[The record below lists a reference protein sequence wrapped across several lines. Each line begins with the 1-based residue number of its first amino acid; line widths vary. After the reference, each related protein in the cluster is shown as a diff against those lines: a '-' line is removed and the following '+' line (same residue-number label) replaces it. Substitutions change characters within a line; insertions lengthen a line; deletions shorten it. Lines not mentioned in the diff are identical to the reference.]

1 MGDLN
6 QGCAGMVGIVLG
18 LLALGLFNRWR
29 QSRQQANQPDKQLGP
44 DEETNSSDS
53 P

>member
-6 QGCAGMVGIVLG
+6 QGCAGIVGIVLG
-18 LLALGLFNRWR
+18 LLALALFNRWR
-29 QSRQQANQPDKQLGP
+29 QSRQQANQPAEQPQTGKG
-44 DEETNSSDS
+44 TKSSDS